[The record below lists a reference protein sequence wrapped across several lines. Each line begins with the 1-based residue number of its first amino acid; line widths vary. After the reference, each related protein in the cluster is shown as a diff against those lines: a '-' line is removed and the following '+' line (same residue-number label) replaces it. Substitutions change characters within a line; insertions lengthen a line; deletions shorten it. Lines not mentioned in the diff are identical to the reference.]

1 MRNSIKDEINDKTDY
16 IIEHGMIFNDGI
28 ISHSVHLG
36 IEEQINLDTMD
47 RLREELNLLGLIT
60 YPYKLKVSD
69 NANGEGNYITL
80 QSPDHLHL
88 FFLSG
93 IGHKNASIAHGR
105 YLKDALGSM
114 TKTQL
119 EEFIDPRD

>member
-1 MRNSIKDEINDKTDY
+1 MRSLLKDFINAKTDEI
-16 IIEHGMIFNDGI
+16 IEFGMTFNDGTI
-28 ISHSVHLG
+28 AQPIHLG

-47 RLREELNLLGLIT
+47 RLRDELNLLGLIT

-93 IGHKNASIAHGR
+93 IGHKNTSIGYGR
-105 YLKDALGSM
+105 YLKDSLGLM

-119 EEFIDPRD
+119 EE